1 MLNWQLSR
9 HYFVPTTCDNSTA
22 LLFCLKSWAKGSKF
36 CYNTEKVYKWIV
48 KLHKMHNDAVSFLQ
62 LAPFNR
68 QSFDKKSQTWQL
80 FITRH
85 DSCLSPDMTSCLSPD
100 MTSCL
105 SPDMT
110 DLPWVEWVFYRGI
123 LYTLSPRSYSCIYK
137 WTRYSGTLPLAS
149 PQTTWTG
156 NQSTNNKVTVL
167 SYRYRMDVT
176 LKSLR
181 LECLCKFKNKP
192 FFYF

>member
-1 MLNWQLSR
+1 MDKIWDRKSFKVGGHWPLWRGWKNR
-9 HYFVPTTCDNSTA
+9 MTT
-22 LLFCLKSWAKGSKF
+22 
-36 CYNTEKVYKWIV
+36 
-48 KLHKMHNDAVSFLQ
+48 Q
-62 LAPFNR
+62 NR
-68 QSFDKKSQTWQL
+68 QKSRTLIKK
-80 FITRH
+80 RKEKK
-85 DSCLSPDMTSCLSPD
+85 
-100 MTSCL
+100 SCL

-110 DLPWVEWVFYRGI
+110 DLPWVEWVFYHGI

-176 LKSLR
+176 LKSYIIFR
-181 LECLCKFKNKP
+181 KR
-192 FFYF
+192 